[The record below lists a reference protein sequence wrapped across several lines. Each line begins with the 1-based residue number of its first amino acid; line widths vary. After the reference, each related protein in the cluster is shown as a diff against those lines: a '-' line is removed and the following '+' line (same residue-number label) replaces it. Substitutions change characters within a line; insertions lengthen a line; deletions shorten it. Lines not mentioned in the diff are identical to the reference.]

1 MRWHEIDIKLTIN
14 EDMAAGNTPADTL
27 KKQADAKS
35 AAGKKQINDAKKL
48 RQKSAV
54 IKKRQQVVKSQ
65 TDLNGLIAGLA
76 KNSGQ

>member
-1 MRWHEIDIKLTIN
+1 MRWCEIDMSLAIN

-35 AAGKKQINDAKKL
+35 AAGKKQIEDAKKL

-54 IKKRQQVVKSQ
+54 AKKRQQVANSQ
-65 TDLNGLIAGLA
+65 QDLNGLIAGLA
-76 KNSGQ
+76 KSGQ